1 MWKKENKVKELKL
14 SRNIYH
20 EMILRE
26 RQKKKTIKKN
36 WGKQVCDSIV
46 LINKIN
52 NIRYRVLRM
61 VYWVKKQ
68 VLNI

>member
-26 RQKKKTIKKN
+26 REKKKTIKKN
-36 WGKQVCDSIV
+36 WGK
-46 LINKIN
+46 
-52 NIRYRVLRM
+52 
-61 VYWVKKQ
+61 
-68 VLNI
+68 